1 VAGGTTARPG
11 EFDLIARYFAPLARG
26 EAGALGLMDD
36 AAVLAVPPG
45 RGLVVTTDTLV
56 AGIHFPADTAPE
68 DVAAKLLRVN
78 LSDLA
83 AMGAEPRAYFLNAA
97 WPTSLGEDWIA
108 RFARGLAEDQAHF
121 AIALAGGDT
130 VATPGPLT
138 LTATALGWI
147 EQGRELR
154 RGGAR
159 AGDAVWVSGCI
170 GDGLLGLMAARGEL
184 ATDRDY
190 LIGRLNRP
198 TPRLALGRMLALEG
212 LATAAADVSDGL
224 VADLGHVCEAS
235 GLGAEIALDRLPL
248 SDAARTA
255 LEHRPALRA
264 ALATGGDD
272 YELVFTTAA
281 EAAPAV
287 RALAE
292 DLDLPLT
299 EIGRMAE
306 GPARVRVLDAS
317 GADATPER
325 GGFRHF

>member
-1 VAGGTTARPG
+1 MAGRTTARPG
-11 EFDLIARYFAPLARG
+11 EFDLIARHFAPLARG

-45 RGLVVTTDTLV
+45 RRLVVTTDTLV
-56 AGIHFPADTAPE
+56 SGIHFPEDTAPE

-83 AMGAEPRAYFLNAA
+83 AMGAEPRVYFLNTA
-97 WPTSLGEDWIA
+97 WPAGLDEGWIA
-108 RFARGLAEDQAHF
+108 RFAKGLAEDQAHF

-130 VATPGPLT
+130 VATPGPLI
-138 LTATALGWI
+138 LTATALGWV
-147 EQGRELR
+147 EEGSELR
-154 RGGAR
+154 RSGAGP
-159 AGDAVWVSGCI
+159 GDTVWVSGTI

-184 ATDRDY
+184 EENRDY

-224 VADLGHVCEAS
+224 VADLGHICEAS
-235 GLGAEIALDRLPL
+235 GLGAEIALDRLPV
-248 SDAARTA
+248 SAAARTA
-255 LEHRPALRA
+255 LKHRPALRP

-272 YELVFTTAA
+272 YELVFTARPG
-281 EAAPAV
+281 AAPALA
-287 RALAE
+287 ALSA
-292 DLDLPLT
+292 DLGLPLT
-299 EIGRMAE
+299 ELGRMTE
-306 GPARVRVLDAS
+306 GPARVRLLDAA
-317 GADATPER
+317 GADVTPPQ